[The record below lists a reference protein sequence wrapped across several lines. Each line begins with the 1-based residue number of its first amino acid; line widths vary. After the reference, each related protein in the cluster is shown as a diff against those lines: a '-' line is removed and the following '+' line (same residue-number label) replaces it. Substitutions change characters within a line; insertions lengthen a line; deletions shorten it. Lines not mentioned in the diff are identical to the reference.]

1 MQTYHNCK
9 HNLENEK
16 VMVHNDIYFHIES
29 YEHLNWNHMKDEMES
44 QLIDTIMGA
53 RNLDD
58 SSLELCL
65 LQS

>member
-1 MQTYHNCK
+1 
-9 HNLENEK
+9 
-16 VMVHNDIYFHIES
+16 MVHNNIYSHIES

-44 QLIDTIMGA
+44 QLFNTIKGA
-53 RNLDD
+53 HNLDD